1 MAFSI
6 ETDRL
11 LLRDPV
17 DADFDTFFAHI
28 CDDDH
33 WRHLPMDPPTRDS
46 VRDIFELFR
55 EAQYAEPR
63 QIYFL
68 LAFDKSSQSFVGE
81 ASLERQSFV
90 SRQGS
95 LGWGVAAHLC
105 GQGFATEIGNAL
117 LHLAFDRLD
126 LHRVEAQC
134 RVNNEA
140 SRRVMVKL
148 GMREEGLFRDNVLV
162 RGEWWSTAQYAI
174 LSTDR

>member
-1 MAFSI
+1 MAFSM

-28 CDDDH
+28 CEDDH
-33 WRHLPMDPPTRDS
+33 WRHLPMYPPTRDS
-46 VRDIFELFR
+46 VRDIFEAFR

-68 LAFDKSSQSFVGE
+68 LAFDKERGDFVGE
-81 ASLERQSFV
+81 ASLHRQSFV
-90 SRQGS
+90 SRQAA
-95 LGWGVAAHLC
+95 LGWGVTSQLT
-105 GQGFATEIGNAL
+105 GRGFATEIGHAL
-117 LHLAFDRLD
+117 LRLAFDRLD

-134 RVNNEA
+134 RTDNDP

-148 GMREEGLFRDNVLV
+148 GMREEGVFRDNVLV

-174 LSTDR
+174 LSTD